1 MTLKFTKSRL
11 PDVRNGVVMSAQV
24 SEELGKWAREQAKIE
39 ELSLS
44 AWIRSVLAREKQ
56 RRAAQLRHRS

>member
-1 MTLKFTKSRL
+1 MTLKFTKSKVPL
-11 PDVRNGVVMSAQV
+11 VRNGVVIGAQV

-44 AWIRSVLAREKQ
+44 AWIRSVLARERQ
-56 RRAAQLRHRS
+56 RRAAQLRRR